1 MTGVRRFFLTRG
13 QLAILVLAVF
23 LANLVETQ
31 LEEAMKSPAGYA
43 LGYKLAQA
51 FQELEGGFNFGGA
64 ERVSR
69 WVVGGYVVAYF
80 VLLPALLIGA
90 AVVYWRRAAAGEL
103 RVFSFA
109 LALNYLFALPFY
121 LFLPVPERWAFP
133 GAKATLMSDLL
144 SSHLIE
150 LVRPISGLDN
160 CFPSMHVAL
169 AALVALLAYWSRSP
183 WRHAVLCLAGLV
195 VFSTFFL
202 GIHWVPDMAMGL
214 ATAGLSFAL
223 AVRLNRRWYR
233 EERPRAPGATR
244 LPWRTAAPF
253 AAARPTTRK
262 QVFISYRREG
272 GSRLARVVQMEL
284 ERRGL
289 ACFLDVDDLGA
300 EHFDDRLLREIERA
314 PNFVL
319 VLAPASLERCRRQ
332 DDWLRREIVHALKH
346 GRNIVPLLADG
357 FQFPA
362 PAELPDELQ
371 SLHRLNGVMYSH
383 EYFNAAFDKLEGFL
397 RRD

>member
-1 MTGVRRFFLTRG
+1 
-13 QLAILVLAVF
+13 
-23 LANLVETQ
+23 
-31 LEEAMKSPAGYA
+31 
-43 LGYKLAQA
+43 
-51 FQELEGGFNFGGA
+51 
-64 ERVSR
+64 
-69 WVVGGYVVAYF
+69 
-80 VLLPALLIGA
+80 
-90 AVVYWRRAAAGEL
+90 
-103 RVFSFA
+103 
-109 LALNYLFALPFY
+109 
-121 LFLPVPERWAFP
+121 
-133 GAKATLMSDLL
+133 
-144 SSHLIE
+144 
-150 LVRPISGLDN
+150 
-160 CFPSMHVAL
+160 MHVAL
-169 AALVALLAYWSRSP
+169 ATLVALLAYWSRSP

-195 VFSTFFL
+195 GFSTFFL

-233 EERPRAPGATR
+233 EERPRAAGATR

-253 AAARPTTRK
+253 AAARPTTKK

-362 PAELPDELQ
+362 PSELPDELQ